1 MLKSMTGFG
10 SGEAVA
16 GSKRVT
22 VEVRS
27 VNHRFAE
34 VVLRMSRTLSPL
46 EERVRKLVLRQAA
59 RGRFEVAVNL
69 MDEGEKTSLVKVDK
83 ALAMD
88 YHKALR
94 ELAKELGISAE
105 ITAEQL
111 SRFPQVFTLQ
121 EEEVDLE
128 MVWEALERAL
138 AEALAGLLQ
147 MRIQEGSHLE
157 KDIIHRISRIEQF
170 IKEIASR
177 EDSVVQAYRERLRA
191 RISDLLG
198 EAPVDELRLAQEVAI
213 FADRSNITE
222 ELVRLQSHLGQ
233 FRRLLAS
240 EGPVGRKLDFLI
252 QEIHRE
258 TSTLSAKSN
267 DAEITHLAVE
277 IKGEL
282 EKVRE
287 QVQNVE

>member
-1 MLKSMTGFG
+1 MTGFG

-16 GSKRVT
+16 GSRRVT
-22 VEVRS
+22 VEVKS

-69 MDEGEKTSLVKVDK
+69 ADEGEKTSLVKVDK

-94 ELAKELGISAE
+94 ELAEELGISAE

-128 MVWEALERAL
+128 QVREALERAL
-138 AEALAGLLQ
+138 TEALAGLLQ
-147 MRIQEGSHLE
+147 MRAQEGAHLE
-157 KDIIHRISRIEQF
+157 KDIIHRISRIEHF

-177 EDSVVQAYRERLRA
+177 EDSVVQAYRERLHS

-222 ELVRLQSHLGQ
+222 ELVRLQSHLDQ

-258 TSTLSAKSN
+258 TSTLSSKSN
-267 DAEITHLAVE
+267 DAEISHLAVE